1 MYTYELLT
9 VGTGFGFNILQEGVP
24 IIVSDYM
31 PGVSGD
37 VVMTE
42 EVATFEAQQIINRLG
57 GN

>member
-1 MYTYELLT
+1 MYTYELFT

-31 PGVSGD
+31 PGAGGD

>member
-1 MYTYELLT
+1 MYTYELFT
-9 VGTGFGFNILQEGVP
+9 VDTGFGFNILQEGVP
-24 IIVSDYM
+24 IIVADYM
-31 PGVSGD
+31 PGASGY